1 MATKQDLDWSFGLK
15 NTVGKY
21 LTQEAFGNRIN
32 CAAGVMKKKQIFFLE
47 NGDGRGESADG
58 GAVHIRSHTGKYI
71 RVDGDGS
78 FLCDSD
84 EKTNETAIIISA
96 QADGRWAL
104 KSEKYGW
111 YLGSKSAED
120 LK

>member
-1 MATKQDLDWSFGLK
+1 MAKIHHPLFSYFQ
-15 NTVGKY
+15 
-21 LTQEAFGNRIN
+21 
-32 CAAGVMKKKQIFFLE
+32 
-47 NGDGRGESADG
+47 
-58 GAVHIRSHTGKYI
+58 GKYI

-120 LK
+120 LKVCVMPCESIEF

>member
-1 MATKQDLDWSFGLK
+1 MLASNHLAHHLSRESLLGCGFMIMQIIASRPECIQIATVYNLMP
-15 NTVGKY
+15 N
-21 LTQEAFGNRIN
+21 LTIAKIHHPLLSYFQ
-32 CAAGVMKKKQIFFLE
+32 
-47 NGDGRGESADG
+47 
-58 GAVHIRSHTGKYI
+58 GKYI

-120 LK
+120 LKVCVAV